1 MINGDGSRRSGVQL
15 TFPNNDDEYALYAQ
29 PAVVAGQLHL
39 FGGMTIDRFSEYRK
53 VIKQSFYIFYLNK
66 IFSQIARLDG
76 CAIVELSAR
85 LTSSSSGS
93 HAALAIEDGSKGS
106 RFSNQFFYFLKRS
119 SVSET
124 LLHTQTVTSLM
135 ALQLWRH
142 SLQVI
147 RIGMQVLDS
156 TTISQQQLVTGTRKE
171 PAKLRPLG
179 QTAGQD
185 SQTSKR
191 KFLF

>member
-39 FGGMTIDRFSEYRK
+39 FGGVVANRK
-53 VIKQSFYIFYLNK
+53 VIKKSFYIFYLNK

-85 LTSSSSGS
+85 LTSQSSGG

-106 RFSNQFFYFLKRS
+106 RFSNQFFFYF
-119 SVSET
+119 
-124 LLHTQTVTSLM
+124 
-135 ALQLWRH
+135 
-142 SLQVI
+142 
-147 RIGMQVLDS
+147 
-156 TTISQQQLVTGTRKE
+156 
-171 PAKLRPLG
+171 
-179 QTAGQD
+179 
-185 SQTSKR
+185 
-191 KFLF
+191 

>member
-15 TFPNNDDEYALYAQ
+15 TFPNNDDEYAVYAQ

-106 RFSNQFFYFLKRS
+106 RFSNQFFLFFKALICFGDTSPHTNCDVFDGSTVVETFS
-119 SVSET
+119 SGYPHRYAGLGFYNNQPTTVGDMYSEGAGKVET
-124 LLHTQTVTSLM
+124 LGPNGWTRLSDQQT
-135 ALQLWRH
+135 
-142 SLQVI
+142 
-147 RIGMQVLDS
+147 
-156 TTISQQQLVTGTRKE
+156 
-171 PAKLRPLG
+171 
-179 QTAGQD
+179 
-185 SQTSKR
+185 
-191 KFLF
+191 